1 MKYRVAIKKTRTLND
16 DVSCYIYF
24 LRIFYIYIY
33 IYIER
38 EREREEIPPCSMTF
52 IKELFLGP
60 GCLLNLTSPFSQKQK
75 TKKKLDFSKTD

>member
-1 MKYRVAIKKTRTLND
+1 ML
-16 DVSCYIYF
+16 YIF
-24 LRIFYIYIY
+24 LENLLYIY

-38 EREREEIPPCSMTF
+38 ERERERENSPCSVTF
-52 IKELFLGP
+52 IEEPFLGP